1 MTALIFT
8 PSSFIFAR
16 RNNNPLLLS
25 LKCFSFQ
32 IPFIDVHT
40 GKKSGGGGGG
50 EAYFT
55 VNAVLLARK
64 IEDLQNDSY

>member
-40 GKKSGGGGGG
+40 GNKRGGGEG

>member
-16 RNNNPLLLS
+16 RNNNPLPLS

-40 GKKSGGGGGG
+40 GKKAGRGEG
-50 EAYFT
+50 EAYLT